1 MKKNKVL
8 NRLLDGRPSV
18 TQRRLFFGAARRGD
32 VTVISRPGETWDPK
46 SNSSDRRRDQNEDE
60 PEKATSA
67 LPKEQGE
74 PS

>member
-18 TQRRLFFGAARRGD
+18 AQRRLFFGAARRGD
-32 VTVISRPGETWDPK
+32 VTIISRPGEAWEPK
-46 SNSSDRRRDQNEDE
+46 SNSSTSRRKQNEDE
-60 PEKATSA
+60 PEMGTSS